1 MSEFWTWLARMW
13 SFFYYT
19 TNDVKTLSDRFQLV
33 YEKLI
38 TNFKVLKL
46 KLYFLENESLLK
58 SNLKKLSHFPMFV
71 SDLKIS

>member
-1 MSEFWTWLARMW
+1 VSEFWTWLAKMW

-19 TNDVKTLSDRFQLV
+19 SNDVKALNNLFQLV

-46 KLYFLENESLLK
+46 KLYFLENEFLLQK
-58 SNLKKLSHFPMFV
+58 AILENYLIFLCLIVILK
-71 SDLKIS
+71 

>member
-1 MSEFWTWLARMW
+1 MW

-19 TNDVKTLSDRFQLV
+19 TNDVKALSDRFQLV

-58 SNLKKLSHFPMFV
+58 SNFKKLSHFSMFV
-71 SDLKIS
+71 SDLKISWKTIS